1 MMFEDVYHTI
11 ASRSEGQ
18 YKAKGSKFIAIA
30 VPVKTEAEV
39 KERLQEVR
47 KAYHD
52 ARHHCYAYRLGF
64 DKSSFRYN
72 DDGEPSGTAGR
83 PIFGQIQSN
92 DLTNILII
100 VVRYFG
106 GTKLGIPGLIAAY
119 KTGTQEAIK
128 QAKILSLT
136 INDVYEVSF
145 EYPLMNEVMRIVK
158 DDQLIV
164 TEQDFQISCKLS
176 FKVRKKES
184 NQVYDKF
191 RKLQRRITCTGI
203 IDKKLVLVKVS
214 SALLV

>member
-47 KAYHD
+47 KASHD

-191 RKLQRRITCTGI
+191 RKLHRIKIRYLKT
-203 IDKKLVLVKVS
+203 V
-214 SALLV
+214 